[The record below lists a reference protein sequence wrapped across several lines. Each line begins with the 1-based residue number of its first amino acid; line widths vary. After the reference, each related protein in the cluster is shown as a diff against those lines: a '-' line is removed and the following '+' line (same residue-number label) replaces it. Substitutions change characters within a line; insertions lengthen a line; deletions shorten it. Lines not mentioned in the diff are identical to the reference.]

1 MIHTMIGLRIGAV
14 NKEERMYTKPLLVVL
29 CKPNRHGIYFT
40 LGKDS
45 SGATEH
51 TVSACRTSEVGLLC
65 VVPIK
70 LMRGDG

>member
-1 MIHTMIGLRIGAV
+1 
-14 NKEERMYTKPLLVVL
+14 MYTKPLLVVL
-29 CKPNRHGIYFT
+29 FKPNRHGIYFT